1 MPAYKINPV
10 FTLFGFLAVAA
21 ISACNLK
28 DNSSGI
34 STDPSVSNAEHD
46 LIGRT
51 GKITYEK
58 FQAEVNY
65 LNDSTL
71 HWKTVDAKGAVAEE
85 SEHVFYQKLNDH
97 LYFLN
102 WMEDS
107 GLTVSQV
114 IDTQDMK
121 VTAYLTYKDTTSLSG
136 RKTEFLHGK
145 FEYINN
151 K

>member
-1 MPAYKINPV
+1 MLV
-10 FTLFGFLAVAA
+10 FKFSSFTKFAGFIAVATL
-21 ISACNLK
+21 SACSPSG
-28 DNSSGI
+28 NS
-34 STDPSVSNAEHD
+34 THPSVSNAEHD

-51 GKITYEK
+51 GKITYDK
-58 FQAEVNY
+58 FTAEVAY

-71 HWKTVDAKGAVAEE
+71 RWKTVDAKGIVAQE

-97 LYFLN
+97 SYFLN
-102 WMEDS
+102 WMEKN

-121 VTAYLTYKDTTSLSG
+121 VTAYLTYKDVTVPSG

-145 FEYINN
+145 FEYIA